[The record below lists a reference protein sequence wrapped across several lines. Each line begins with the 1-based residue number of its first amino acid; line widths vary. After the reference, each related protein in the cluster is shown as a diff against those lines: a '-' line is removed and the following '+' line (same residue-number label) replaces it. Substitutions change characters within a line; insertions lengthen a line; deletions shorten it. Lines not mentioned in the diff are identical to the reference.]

1 MEKVR
6 ARSTDQMRPLEKTG
20 PRPIHKFLSFLVFLA
35 GGIGLPAP
43 MVLAEDA
50 AGAHDLFKKCAVCHE
65 IGTNARNKVGPHL
78 NGLDGRTAGTVDRYK
93 YSRAVKKAGGGGLR
107 WNAETLT
114 EYLRKPRAFLK
125 GTRMSFAG
133 MKDPDQL
140 AELVAWLIGFS
151 ADGKAGSMANS
162 DKTELLGAS
171 ASALEGDPEYGEYI
185 AGECVTCHQ
194 ISGKE
199 DGIPS
204 ITGWPKENFIH
215 ALVEYKNKLRA
226 NPVMQTVTSRLGDEE
241 MAALAAYFATLK
253 HK

>member
-1 MEKVR
+1 MEKAR
-6 ARSTDQMRPLEKTG
+6 APSTDPMRLLEKHG
-20 PRPIHKFLSFLVFLA
+20 LWPIQMFLLFLVFLA

-43 MVLAEDA
+43 TVLAQDT
-50 AGAHDLFKKCAVCHE
+50 AGAHELFKKCAVCHE
-65 IGTNARNKVGPHL
+65 IGANARNKVGPHL
-78 NGLDGRTAGTVDRYK
+78 NGLDGRTAGTVDRYR
-93 YSRAVKKAGGGGLR
+93 YSKAVKKAGAGGLR
-107 WNAETLT
+107 WNTETLT

-133 MKDPDQL
+133 MKDADQL
-140 AELVAWLIGFS
+140 AELVAWLIDF
-151 ADGKAGSMANS
+151 APDGKTGSMTS
-162 DKTELLGAS
+162 GSETELLGVS

-194 ISGKE
+194 ITGKE

-204 ITGWPKENFIH
+204 ITGWPEENFIH
-215 ALVEYKNKLRA
+215 AMFEYKIKLRA